1 MSILRRVKLL
11 TKVVESYCDDIAYSF
26 KTVQT
31 YYHVLSVRHLKIVKI
46 SFKLLLSDFRNYLQD
61 ELTLCLHKN

>member
-26 KTVQT
+26 KTLQT

-46 SFKLLLSDFRNYLQD
+46 FKLLLSDFRNYLQD
-61 ELTLCLHKN
+61 ELTLFLHKN